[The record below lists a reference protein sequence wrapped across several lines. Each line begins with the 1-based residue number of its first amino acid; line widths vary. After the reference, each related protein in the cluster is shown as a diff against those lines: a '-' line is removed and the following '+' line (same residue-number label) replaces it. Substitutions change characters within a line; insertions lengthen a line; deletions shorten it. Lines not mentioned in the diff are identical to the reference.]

1 MFPAIAS
8 LCRRSAVSVSK
19 RASPAR
25 FLSTAAPAGG
35 RLLEYEVQNRV
46 GIITLNRPS
55 VLNALTVAM
64 GDELGELIATG
75 IDTSKVGA
83 CARLRDAT
91 RAASVQLQFQS
102 GRH

>member
-1 MFPAIAS
+1 MFPTLAA

-25 FLSTAAPAGG
+25 FLSTAAPAG

-83 CARLRDAT
+83 CARLRDAV
-91 RAASVQLQFQS
+91 RGPCPAAVSE